1 MENNL
6 FEQFKKFALSAYKLH
21 KEQIRKLLVEMNFY
35 EFVALKRISSV
46 KAAHG
51 SGKSERVYLRDISE
65 EMNFPMRR
73 VSQMSEELRDRGLVV
88 WSHDGDGSEGTYLAI
103 TPSGKELVLKN
114 EKILKQHFERIIKR
128 YGCENMLQLFAML
141 KKLDELVA
149 EEFDR
154 IEEEK

>member
-35 EFVALKRISSV
+35 EFIALKRISSV
-46 KAAHG
+46 KAAPG
-51 SGKSERVYLRDISE
+51 SGKSERVYLKDISE

>member
-6 FEQFKKFALSAYKLH
+6 FEQLKDFALSAYKLH

-35 EFVALKRISSV
+35 EFIALKRISSV
-46 KAAHG
+46 KAAPG

-114 EKILKQHFERIIKR
+114 EKILRQHFERIIKR

>member
-35 EFVALKRISSV
+35 EFIALKRISSV
-46 KAAHG
+46 KAAPG
-51 SGKSERVYLRDISE
+51 SGKSERVYLKDISE

-73 VSQMSEELRDRGLVV
+73 VSQMSEELRDSGLVV

>member
-6 FEQFKKFALSAYKLH
+6 FEQLKDFALSAYKLH

-35 EFVALKRISSV
+35 EFIALKRISSV
-46 KAAHG
+46 KAAPG
-51 SGKSERVYLRDISE
+51 SGKSERVYLKDISE

-73 VSQMSEELRDRGLVV
+73 VSQMSEELRDSGLVV
-88 WSHDGDGSEGTYLAI
+88 WSHDGDCSEGTYLAI